1 MFWGLFV
8 RRQCGESFSVIVF
21 DVWNRFGLGIVRR
34 RASRFGGARGSCQR
48 FRGGLGELG
57 CCRATDRLS
66 ASPKNNL
73 ANNQFG
79 QQSIWQAARH
89 RTLGGWRLWGV
100 KMARRYFGTDGI
112 RGLANK
118 HPMTSEVALKVGMAA
133 GTAFH
138 TGKHTHRPRVV
149 IGKDTRLSGYMLEA
163 ALMSGFTSV
172 GMDVFLLGPM
182 PTPAVAML
190 TRSLRADIGVMISA
204 SHNRFDDNGIKL
216 FDPDGYKLSDEMEL
230 RIEDLID
237 SDSGSMLVAA
247 SDIGRATRVESAR
260 ERYVEY
266 AKRTLPRNLR
276 FDGLRI
282 VVDCANGAGY
292 RVAPEVLWEL
302 GAEVIKI
309 GVEPDGRNINNE
321 CGSTA
326 PAALIEK
333 VREVRADIGIAL
345 DGDADRV
352 VIVDEKGRI
361 VDGDQL
367 MAVIAESWHRRG
379 KLAAGGI
386 VATVMSNLGL
396 ERHLQDMGL
405 SMART
410 PVGDRY
416 VVEHMRKHGYNVGG
430 EQSGHIVLSDFTTT
444 GDGLVSALQ
453 VLAVAVASQR
463 PISEVCSCFEP
474 LPQVLKNVRYSDGQP
489 LEDSSVISAID
500 DAQAMLGN
508 SGRLVIRP
516 SGTEPVIR
524 VMAEGDDQ
532 TLVDRVVGDICDA
545 VRSAA
550 ARAA

>member
-1 MFWGLFV
+1 
-8 RRQCGESFSVIVF
+8 
-21 DVWNRFGLGIVRR
+21 
-34 RASRFGGARGSCQR
+34 
-48 FRGGLGELG
+48 
-57 CCRATDRLS
+57 
-66 ASPKNNL
+66 
-73 ANNQFG
+73 
-79 QQSIWQAARH
+79 
-89 RTLGGWRLWGV
+89 
-100 KMARRYFGTDGI
+100 MARRYFGTDGI
-112 RGLANK
+112 RGRANT

-133 GTAFH
+133 GKVFQNGGHA
-138 TGKHTHRPRVV
+138 HRPRVV

-172 GMDVFLLGPM
+172 GMDVFLLGPL

-190 TRSLRADIGVMISA
+190 TRSLRADLGVMISA

-230 RIEDLID
+230 KIESLIESDVD
-237 SDSGSMLVAA
+237 SLLADA
-247 SDIGRATRVESAR
+247 DNIGRATRIESAQ

-276 FDGLRI
+276 LDGLRI
-282 VVDCANGAGY
+282 VVDCAHGASY
-292 RVAPEVLWEL
+292 KVAPEVLWEL

-309 GVEPDGRNINNE
+309 GVDPNGRNINYK

-326 PAALIEK
+326 PDALIDK
-333 VREVRADIGIAL
+333 VHEVRADIGIAL

-352 VIVDEKGRI
+352 VIVDEKGHI

-367 MAVIAESWHRRG
+367 MAVIAESWYRRG
-379 KLAAGGI
+379 RLAAGGI

-396 ERHLQDMGL
+396 ERHLQDLGL

-453 VLAVAVASQR
+453 VLAVAVASER

-474 LPQVLKNVRYSDGQP
+474 LPQLLQNVRYNNGRP
-489 LEDSSVISAID
+489 LDDSGVKKAID
-500 DAQAMLGN
+500 SAKKSLGN

-524 VMAEGDDQ
+524 VMAEGDDRG
-532 TLVDRVVGDICDA
+532 LIEVVVGDICEA
-545 VRSAA
+545 VRAA
-550 ARAA
+550 AGRAA